1 MLLLPHIARSNP
13 RRIADPHFVP
23 QRRQQ
28 LHEPLTVPRG
38 LQADQRRPREPP
50 VESLGLPWPMH
61 QLTNQVSGLTPAV
74 RKCIQEGSPYAL
86 AVGEK
91 LYKLE
96 GNTTGLDAYAGEKA
110 NVFGTAGSATIHV
123 TSVSAPTPQG

>member
-1 MLLLPHIARSNP
+1 
-13 RRIADPHFVP
+13 
-23 QRRQQ
+23 
-28 LHEPLTVPRG
+28 
-38 LQADQRRPREPP
+38 
-50 VESLGLPWPMH
+50 MH